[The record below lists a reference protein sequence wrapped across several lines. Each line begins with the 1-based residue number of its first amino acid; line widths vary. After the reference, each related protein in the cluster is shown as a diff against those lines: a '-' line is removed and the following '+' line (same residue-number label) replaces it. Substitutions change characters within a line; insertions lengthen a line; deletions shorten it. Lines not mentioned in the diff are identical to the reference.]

1 MNFLSV
7 YLKPYRKILVLVL
20 VLASIN
26 QIFSLMSPQVLRRL
40 IDNYL
45 TKVTTINFTTQ
56 QYIHGILLWL
66 GGFVGT
72 AMVSRIAKN
81 FQDYFVNV
89 MTQKIGTSIYQDTI
103 AHTFS
108 LPYAVF
114 ENQQSG
120 QLLAKL
126 VKAKDSIQTYIAS
139 LINVVFFALVG
150 VIFVLFYSF
159 SVDRRVTLMYALLVP
174 MMALTTLWLSKKIK
188 KAQES
193 ISTESNIV
201 AGSITES
208 IRNVSLI
215 KMLGLVWQE
224 TKRLD
229 TANQSILW
237 LELKKIK
244 TVRSIEFIQGTII
257 NAMSTS
263 LIGLLAYLVYMG
275 NITVGELMT
284 LYSYSFFVF
293 GQLSQFGQV
302 TKAYQ
307 EARANHDI
315 LQEMMN
321 QTPEAPDDHLRI
333 IDQVASIEIDNVS
346 FAYNSDKEVIHHFS
360 ASWKSGQTIAFVGP
374 SGSWKSTIL
383 KLLCGLYLPTEGQI
397 LINNHPTTD
406 INLTALKHQIGIVSQ
421 DAQLF
426 SGSIRD
432 NLLFVA
438 PQATDDDIHL
448 VLKQASL
455 ESFIGELKG
464 GLDAVIGEGGIKLS
478 GGQRQRL
485 AIARAL
491 LRNPQILIFDEAT
504 SALDS
509 LVEKEIAD
517 TIKDISLSRPD
528 LMTVIVA
535 HRLSTVMH
543 ADTIYVLEHGQLSES
558 GTHEELLAHH
568 GLYQAMW
575 RQQIGEE

>member
-1 MNFLSV
+1 MNFLTT
-7 YLKPYRKILVLVL
+7 YLRPYRKILIFVLI
-20 VLASIN
+20 LASIN

-45 TKVTTINFTTQ
+45 TKVTTVDFTTQ
-56 QYIHGILLWL
+56 QYVYGILLWL
-66 GGFVGT
+66 GWFVGT

-89 MTQKIGTSIYQDTI
+89 MTQRIGTSIYQDTI

-126 VKAKDSIQTYIAS
+126 VKAKDSIQVYIAS

-150 VIFVLFYSF
+150 VIFVLIYSLT
-159 SVDRRVTLMYALLVP
+159 VDRRITIMYAVLVP

-188 KAQES
+188 KAQEA
-193 ISTESNIV
+193 ISSESNIV

-215 KMLGLVWQE
+215 KMLWLVSQE

-229 TANQSILW
+229 VANQNILS
-237 LELKKIK
+237 LELKKVK

-263 LIGLLAYLVYMG
+263 LIGLLAYLVYTG

-284 LYSYSFFVF
+284 LYFYSFFVF

-315 LQEMMN
+315 LQDMMK
-321 QTPEAPDDHLRI
+321 QIPEAPDDHLS
-333 IDQVASIEIDNVS
+333 QVEQVKSIQIDNVS
-346 FAYNSDKEVIHHFS
+346 FSYNADKEVIHDFS
-360 ASWKSGQTIAFVGP
+360 ANWKSGQTIAFVWP
-374 SGSWKSTIL
+374 SGSGKSTIL
-383 KLLCGLYLPTEGQI
+383 KLLCGLYLPTEGKI
-397 LINNHPTTD
+397 LINNQATTD

-438 PQATDDDIHL
+438 PQATDDDIRL

-455 ESFIGELKG
+455 ESFIAELPR
-464 GLDAVIGEGGIKLS
+464 GLDALIGEGGIKLS

-517 TIKDISLSRPD
+517 TIRDISQSRPD

-543 ADTIYVLEHGQLSES
+543 SDTIYVLEHGKLTES
-558 GTHEELLAHH
+558 WSHDDLLDQK
-568 GLYQAMW
+568 GLYAAMW

>member
-1 MNFLSV
+1 MGFLST
-7 YLKPYRKILVLVL
+7 YLRPYWKMLIAVLIL
-20 VLASIN
+20 AAIN
-26 QIFSLMSPQVLRRL
+26 QIFSLLNPQILRWL
-40 IDNYL
+40 MDNYL
-45 TKVTTINFTTQ
+45 VKAATGGFTTN
-56 QYIHGILLWL
+56 QYVTGVLRGL
-66 GGFVGT
+66 GGMIGT
-72 AMVSRIAKN
+72 AMVSRVAKN

-114 ENQQSG
+114 EDQQSG
-120 QLLAKL
+120 QLLSKL
-126 VKAKDSIQTYIAS
+126 VKAKESIQLYIAS

-150 VIFVLFYSF
+150 VAFVLVYAAT
-159 SVDRRVTLMYALLVP
+159 VDWRVTAMYGLLIP
-174 MMALTTLWLSKKIK
+174 LMALTTIGLSKRIK
-188 KAQES
+188 KAQMA
-193 ISTESNIV
+193 ISAQSNTV

-215 KMLGLVWQE
+215 KMLGLVGQE

-229 TANQSILW
+229 KANQEILG
-237 LELKKIK
+237 LELKKVK

-263 LIGLLAYLVYMG
+263 IIGLLAYLVYDG
-275 NITVGELMT
+275 GITVGELMS
-284 LYSYSFFVF
+284 LYFYSFFVF

-302 TKAYQ
+302 IKNYQ
-307 EARANHDI
+307 EAKANHEIIQDI
-315 LQEMMN
+315 MKQ
-321 QTPEAPDDHLRI
+321 QPEAPDEHLK
-333 IDQVASIEIDNVS
+333 VIEHVNSLKLQDVS
-346 FAYNSDKEVIHHFS
+346 FSYNADKEIISDFS
-360 ASWKSGQTIAFVGP
+360 AQRSSGQTIAFVGP
-374 SGSWKSTIL
+374 SGSGKSTIL
-383 KLLCGLYLPTEGQI
+383 KLICGLYLPTHGTI
-397 LINNHPTTD
+397 AINDIPTTD
-406 INLTALKHQIGIVSQ
+406 INLTALKHKIGIVSQ

-426 SGSIRD
+426 SGTIRE

-438 PQATDDDIHL
+438 PEATDDDIRL

-455 ESFIGELKG
+455 ESYIAELEL
-464 GLDAVIGEGGIKLS
+464 GLDTMIGEGGVKLS

-517 TIKDISLSRPD
+517 TIQSISQSRPD

-543 ADTIYVLEHGQLSES
+543 ADSIYVLEHGKIIEQ
-558 GTHEELLAHH
+558 GHHDHLLTLH
-568 GLYQAMW
+568 GLYAAMW
-575 RQQIGEE
+575 RQQIGE

>member
-1 MNFLSV
+1 MKFIIT
-7 YLKPYRKILVLVL
+7 YLRPYRKIFIFVLI
-20 VLASIN
+20 LAAIN
-26 QIFSLMSPQVLRRL
+26 QVFSLMSPQVLRRL

-45 TKVTTINFTTQ
+45 TKVWTIEFTTE
-56 QYIHGILLWL
+56 QYVYGIMLWL
-66 GGFVGT
+66 WWFVWT

-89 MTQKIGTSIYQDTI
+89 MTQRIGTNIYQDTI

-126 VKAKDSIQTYIAS
+126 VKAKDSIQVYIAS

-150 VIFVLFYSF
+150 VVFVLIYSLT
-159 SVDRRVTLMYALLVP
+159 VDRRVTTMYALLVP
-174 MMALTTLWLSKKIK
+174 LMALTTLWLSKRIK
-188 KAQES
+188 KAQEL
-193 ISTESNIV
+193 ISSESNIV

-215 KMLGLVWQE
+215 KMLGLVNQE

-229 TANQSILW
+229 IANKSILW

-244 TVRSIEFIQGTII
+244 TVRSIEFIQGTVI

-263 LIGLLAYLVYMG
+263 LIGLLAYLVYTG
-275 NITVGELMT
+275 DITVWELMT
-284 LYSYSFFVF
+284 LYFYSFFVF
-293 GQLSQFGQV
+293 SQLAQFGQV

-307 EARANHDI
+307 EAKANHDI
-315 LQEMMN
+315 LQDMMN
-321 QTPEAPDDHLRI
+321 QEPEFPDDHLPK
-333 IDQVASIEIDNVS
+333 IDQVNSIKFDNVS
-346 FAYNSDKEVIHHFS
+346 FSYNSNKEVIHDFS
-360 ASWKSGQTIAFVGP
+360 ANRKSWQTIAFVWP
-374 SGSWKSTIL
+374 SGSGKSTIL
-383 KLLCGLYLPTEGQI
+383 KLLCGLYLPTKGKI
-397 LINNHPTTD
+397 LINDFSTID
-406 INLTALKHQIGIVSQ
+406 VNLTELKHQIGIVSQ

-426 SGSIRD
+426 SWSIRD

-455 ESFIGELKG
+455 EFFISELPR
-464 GLDAVIGEGGIKLS
+464 GLDEVIGEWGIKLS
-478 GGQRQRL
+478 WGQRQRL

-491 LRNPQILIFDEAT
+491 LRNPQLLIFDEAT

-517 TIKDISLSRPD
+517 TIKNISLARPD

-543 ADTIYVLEHGQLSES
+543 SDKIYVLEHWQLSES
-558 GTHEELLAHH
+558 GTHEELLVHR
-568 GLYQAMW
+568 GLYAAMW

>member
-1 MNFLSV
+1 MKFLSA
-7 YLKPYRKILVLVL
+7 YLRPYRKILVFVL
-20 VLASIN
+20 ILASIN

-45 TKVTTINFTTQ
+45 TKVWTVSFTTK
-56 QYIHGILLWL
+56 QYIYGILLWL
-66 GGFVGT
+66 GWFVGT

-89 MTQKIGTSIYQDTI
+89 MTQRIGTSIYQDTI

-150 VIFVLFYSF
+150 VVFVLFYSF
-159 SVDRRVTLMYALLVP
+159 TVDRRVTLMYALLVP

-188 KAQES
+188 KAQEL
-193 ISTESNIV
+193 ISAESNIV

-215 KMLGLVWQE
+215 KMLWLVSQE

-229 TANQSILW
+229 VSNQSILW

-244 TVRSIEFIQGTII
+244 TVRSIEFIQGTTI

-263 LIGLLAYLVYMG
+263 LIGLLAYLVYTG

-284 LYSYSFFVF
+284 LYFYSFFVF
-293 GQLSQFGQV
+293 WQLSQFGQV

-307 EARANHDI
+307 EAKANHDI
-315 LQEMMN
+315 LQDMMK
-321 QTPEAPDDHLRI
+321 QTPEAPDDHLPVI
-333 IDQVASIEIDNVS
+333 EQVNSIKIDNVS
-346 FAYNSDKEVIHHFS
+346 FSYNADKEVIHEFS
-360 ASWKSGQTIAFVGP
+360 ANWKSGQTIAFVWP
-374 SGSWKSTIL
+374 SGSGKSTIL
-383 KLLCGLYLPTEGQI
+383 KLLCGLYLPTQGQI
-397 LINNHPTTD
+397 LINNQATTD

-426 SGSIRD
+426 SGSVRD

-438 PQATDDDIHL
+438 PSATDDDIRL
-448 VLKQASL
+448 VIKQASL
-455 ESFIGELKG
+455 ESFIDELPG
-464 GLDAVIGEGGIKLS
+464 WLDALIGEGGIKLS

-509 LVEKEIAD
+509 LVEKDIAD
-517 TIKDISLSRPD
+517 TIHSISKSRPD

-543 ADTIYVLEHGQLSES
+543 ADTIYVLEHGKLTES
-558 GTHEELLAHH
+558 WSHDDLLNQK
-568 GLYQAMW
+568 GLYAAMW

>member
-1 MNFLSV
+1 MWFLST
-7 YLKPYRKILVLVL
+7 YLRPYWKILVLVL

-26 QIFSLMSPQVLRRL
+26 QIFSLLSPQVLRWL

-45 TKVTTINFTTQ
+45 TKVATMSFTTQ
-56 QYIHGILLWL
+56 EYVRGILIGL
-66 GGFVGT
+66 GWFVGT

-89 MTQKIGTSIYQDTI
+89 MTQKIGTSIYQNTI

-114 ENQQSG
+114 EDQQSG
-120 QLLAKL
+120 QLLSQL
-126 VKAKDSIQTYIAS
+126 VKAKESIQTYISS

-150 VIFVLFYSF
+150 VIFVMIYSLT
-159 SVDRRVTLMYALLVP
+159 VDWRITAMYGLLIPLMAI
-174 MMALTTLWLSKKIK
+174 TTVGLSKKIK
-188 KAQES
+188 KAQKV
-193 ISTESNIV
+193 ISEQSNTV
-201 AGSITES
+201 AWSITES

-215 KMLGLVWQE
+215 KMLGLVGQE

-229 TANQSILW
+229 KANNEILW
-237 LELKKIK
+237 LELKKVK

-257 NAMSTS
+257 NAMSSS
-263 LIGLLAYLVYMG
+263 LIGLLAYLVYDG
-275 NITVGELMT
+275 SITVWELMS
-284 LYSYSFFVF
+284 LYFYSFFVF

-302 TKAYQ
+302 IKNYQ
-307 EARANHDI
+307 EAKANDEI
-315 LQEMMN
+315 IQNIMKKE
-321 QTPEAPDDHLRI
+321 PEAPDEHLTV
-333 IDQVASIEIDNVS
+333 IDKLNTLKLDQVS
-346 FAYNSDKEVIHHFS
+346 FAYNDDKQVINNFS
-360 ASWKSGQTIAFVGP
+360 AQRTSGQTIAFVWP
-374 SGSWKSTIL
+374 SGSGKSTIL
-383 KLLCGLYLPTEGQI
+383 KLICGLYLPTKGKI
-397 LINNHPTTD
+397 LMNSIPTTE
-406 INLTALKHQIGIVSQ
+406 INLTALKQKIGIVSQ

-426 SGSIRD
+426 SGTIRD

-438 PQATDDDIHL
+438 PQATDEDIRL

-455 ESFIGELKG
+455 ESYIAELEL
-464 GLDAVIGEGGIKLS
+464 GLDTMIGEGGVKLS

-491 LRNPQILIFDEAT
+491 LRQPQILIFDEAT

-517 TIKDISLSRPD
+517 TIRDISQSRPD

-543 ADTIYVLEHGQLSES
+543 ADMIYVLEQGNLTES
-558 GTHEELLAHH
+558 GNHTQLLDQH
-568 GLYQAMW
+568 GLYAAMW
-575 RQQIGEE
+575 RQQIGEK

>member
-1 MNFLSV
+1 MNFLTT
-7 YLKPYRKILVLVL
+7 YLRPYRKIFAFVL
-20 VLASIN
+20 VLAAIN
-26 QIFSLMSPQVLRRL
+26 QVFSLMSPQVLRRL

-45 TKVTTINFTTQ
+45 TKVTTVDFTTQ
-56 QYIHGILLWL
+56 QYVYGILLWL
-66 GGFVGT
+66 GWFVGT

-89 MTQKIGTSIYQDTI
+89 MTQRIGTSIYQDTI

-126 VKAKDSIQTYIAS
+126 VKAKDSIQVYIAS

-150 VIFVLFYSF
+150 VIFVLIYSLT
-159 SVDRRVTLMYALLVP
+159 VDRRITIMYAVLVP

-188 KAQES
+188 RAQEA
-193 ISTESNIV
+193 ISSESNIV

-215 KMLGLVWQE
+215 KMLWLVSQE

-229 TANQSILW
+229 VANQNILS
-237 LELKKIK
+237 LELKKVK

-263 LIGLLAYLVYMG
+263 LIGLLAYLVYTG

-284 LYSYSFFVF
+284 LYFYSFFVF

-315 LQEMMN
+315 LQDMMK
-321 QTPEAPDDHLRI
+321 QIPEAPDDHLP
-333 IDQVASIEIDNVS
+333 QVEQVKSIQIDNVS
-346 FAYNSDKEVIHHFS
+346 FSYNADKEVIHDFS
-360 ASWKSGQTIAFVGP
+360 ANWKSGQTIAFVWP
-374 SGSWKSTIL
+374 SGSGKSTIL
-383 KLLCGLYLPTEGQI
+383 KLLCGLYLPTQGQI
-397 LINNHPTTD
+397 LINNQATTD

-438 PQATDDDIHL
+438 PGASDDDIRL

-455 ESFIGELKG
+455 ESFISELPR
-464 GLDAVIGEGGIKLS
+464 GLDALIGEGGIKLS
-478 GGQRQRL
+478 GWQRQRL

-517 TIKDISLSRPD
+517 TIRDISLSRPD

-543 ADTIYVLEHGQLSES
+543 SDTIYVLEHGKLTES
-558 GTHEELLAHH
+558 WSHDDLLNQK
-568 GLYQAMW
+568 GLYAAMW

>member
-1 MNFLSV
+1 MNFLV
-7 YLKPYRKILVLVL
+7 TYLRPYRKIFVFVLI
-20 VLASIN
+20 LAAVN
-26 QIFSLMSPQVLRRL
+26 QVFSLMSPQVLRRL

-45 TKVTTINFTTQ
+45 TKVNTIDFTTQ
-56 QYIHGILLWL
+56 EYIHGILLWL
-66 GGFVGT
+66 GWFVWT

-89 MTQKIGTSIYQDTI
+89 MTQRIWTSIYQDTI

-114 ENQQSG
+114 ENQQSW

-126 VKAKDSIQTYIAS
+126 VKAKDSIQIYIAS
-139 LINVVFFALVG
+139 LINVVFFALVW
-150 VIFVLFYSF
+150 VIFVLIYSLT
-159 SVDRRVTLMYALLVP
+159 VDRRVTTMYALLVP
-174 MMALTTLWLSKKIK
+174 LMALTTLWLSKKIK
-188 KAQES
+188 KAQEA
-193 ISTESNIV
+193 ISSESNIV

-215 KMLGLVWQE
+215 KMLWLVSQE

-229 TANQSILW
+229 LANQSILW

-244 TVRSIEFIQGTII
+244 TVRSIEFIQGTVI

-263 LIGLLAYLVYMG
+263 LIWLLAYLVYTWD
-275 NITVGELMT
+275 ITVWELMT
-284 LYSYSFFVF
+284 LYFYSFFVF
-293 GQLSQFGQV
+293 GQLSQFWQV

-307 EARANHDI
+307 EAKANHDI
-315 LQEMMN
+315 LQDMMK
-321 QTPEAPDDHLRI
+321 QTPEASDDHLPQ
-333 IDQVASIEIDNVS
+333 IDQVRTIAIKDVS
-346 FAYNSDKEVIHHFS
+346 FSYNIDKEVIHNFS
-360 ASWKSGQTIAFVGP
+360 AHWKSGQTIAFVWP
-374 SGSWKSTIL
+374 SGSGKSTIL
-383 KLLCGLYLPTEGQI
+383 KLLCWLYVPTQGEI
-397 LINNHPTTD
+397 FINEYPTTG

-426 SGSIRD
+426 SWSIRD

-438 PQATDDDIHL
+438 PHATDDDIRL

-455 ESFIGELKG
+455 ESFIQELHEW
-464 GLDAVIGEGGIKLS
+464 LDALIGEWGIKLS
-478 GGQRQRL
+478 WGQRQRL

-517 TIKDISLSRPD
+517 TIKDISHSRPD

-543 ADTIYVLEHGQLSES
+543 ANNIYVLEHWELSES
-558 GTHEELLAHH
+558 GTHEELLTKH
-568 GLYQAMW
+568 GLYAAMW
-575 RQQIGEE
+575 RQQIGES